1 MKIALQSF
9 GLVLLG
15 IYVYSAYWVTRDAF
29 DPIPEFPHRRDFL
42 GPARAGAFFLGTGG
56 LVAWGVESLIE
67 GSSGLAALVGFA
79 AASGA
84 VYLFMEL
91 KRRGLA
97 EMEWQAD
104 ADSREVLD
112 GWRSLRKE
120 EITKHAQELE
130 AELLVLRRK
139 LPLEGAVGRQLSRR
153 EWIAL
158 WRNEATLAGFTKLH
172 AREAQQSIA
181 GDRPQAAGP

>member
-1 MKIALQSF
+1 MKIALQFF

-29 DPIPEFPHRRDFL
+29 DPIPEYSHRMGFL
-42 GPARAGAFFLGTGG
+42 GLARAGVFFLGTGG
-56 LVAWGVESLIE
+56 LVAWAVEQFFE
-67 GSSGLAALVGFA
+67 GSTALAGIIGFA

-84 VYLFMEL
+84 VYLLMEL

-104 ADSREVLD
+104 ADSREILAR
-112 GWRSLRKE
+112 WQSLRKE
-120 EITKHAQELE
+120 DVIKHVQELE

-139 LPLEGAVGRQLSRR
+139 LPLEGPIERQLSRR

-158 WRNEATLAGFTKLH
+158 WRNEATLAGLAKLH
-172 AREAQQSIA
+172 KGEVQ
-181 GDRPQAAGP
+181 

>member
-1 MKIALQSF
+1 MNIALQSF

-15 IYVYSAYWVTRDAF
+15 VYVYSAYWVTRDAF
-29 DPIPEFPHRRDFL
+29 DPIPEYPHRMGFL

-56 LVAWGVESLIE
+56 LVAWGVGALIE
-67 GSSGLAALVGFA
+67 GSTALASLIGFA
-79 AASGA
+79 AAGGS
-84 VYLFMEL
+84 VYLLMEL

-104 ADSREVLD
+104 ADSREILD
-112 GWRSLRKE
+112 RWQSLRKE
-120 EITKHAQELE
+120 DIAKHTQELE
-130 AELLVLRRK
+130 AEVLVLRRK
-139 LPLEGAVGRQLSRR
+139 LPLEGLIERQLSRR

-158 WRNEATLAGFTKLH
+158 WRNEATLAGLAKLH

-181 GDRPQAAGP
+181 VDRPQAAGH

>member
-9 GLVLLG
+9 SLVLLG
-15 IYVYSAYWVTRDAF
+15 VYVYSAYWVTRDAF
-29 DPIPEFPHRRDFL
+29 DPIPEFPHRMGFL

-67 GSSGLAALVGFA
+67 GSSALAGLIGFG

-84 VYLFMEL
+84 VYLLMEL

-104 ADSREVLD
+104 ADSRVILD
-112 GWRSLRKE
+112 GWQSLRKE
-120 EITKHAQELE
+120 DITKHAQELE
-130 AELLVLRRK
+130 AEVLALRRK
-139 LPLEGAVGRQLSRR
+139 LPLEGPIERQLSRR

-158 WRNEATLAGFTKLH
+158 WRDEATLAGLAKLH

-181 GDRPQAAGP
+181 VDRPQAAGH